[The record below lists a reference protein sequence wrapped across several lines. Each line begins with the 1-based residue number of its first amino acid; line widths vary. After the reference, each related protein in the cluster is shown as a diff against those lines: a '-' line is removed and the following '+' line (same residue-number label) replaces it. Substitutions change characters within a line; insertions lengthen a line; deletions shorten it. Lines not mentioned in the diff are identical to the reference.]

1 MIRPRTGALRR
12 PIAGG
17 ALTVAIAAA
26 LALAS
31 LTLPARPVKAAFSA
45 RWQGAMTGPFTMG
58 PGSAEGTSWPART
71 FYVYVP
77 KTLRPAG
84 DRSLV
89 VYLHGTTQTAEAAA
103 NSAMWNDVAD
113 REGFLVAYPEE
124 STASSTDGSNGARAW
139 AWGRA
144 AFESRENGE
153 MRTIAEITRAV
164 TAQYAVDSGRV
175 FIGGISAGAIMST
188 VMAASYPDLY
198 NGVASWAGCAYLCAD
213 ANGDLGAQRMGA
225 HRRVV
230 PAILFAGSTDYLV
243 NPAMS
248 QAAISGWTG
257 MNDLADDGV
266 ANGSVSRQPT
276 EGPTTFG
283 ADAASLEP
291 APNTGP
297 ADGSRGTLG
306 TCLFVTAPKGNNP
319 CPGATLGWESYPYTV
334 TRFGTKANP
343 SSVVV
348 ESWYIHGV
356 SHNYAGGSNEGTYAD
371 PVGPDTTTAAWRFL
385 DAHARPAVKASI
397 ADAAVVEGKKGVRP
411 LAFTISLSQPAG
423 HGASVT
429 YATRDGSATSG
440 TDYVAGSGTVTFEPG
455 ATEATVTIDVL
466 GDKRRELDETF
477 FVDLVGSS
485 GAVLQRATATGTIL
499 TDE

>member
-1 MIRPRTGALRR
+1 ML
-12 PIAGG
+12 
-17 ALTVAIAAA
+17 AAA
-26 LALAS
+26 LALGS
-31 LTLPARPVKAAFSA
+31 LNLPTRPAKAAFSA
-45 RWQGAMTGPFTMG
+45 RWQGTMTGPFTMG
-58 PGSAEGTSWPART
+58 PGAEGGAAWPART

-103 NSAMWNDVAD
+103 NSARWNDVAD
-113 REGFLVAYPEE
+113 QEGFLVAYPEE
-124 STASSTDGSNGARAW
+124 STANSTDGSNGARAW

-144 AFESRENGE
+144 AYESRENGE

-164 TAQYAVDSGRV
+164 TAQYAVDPGRV

-188 VMAASYPDLY
+188 VMAASYPELY

-213 ANGDLGAQRMGA
+213 ANGDVGARRMGA
-225 HRRVV
+225 QRRVV
-230 PAILFAGSTDYLV
+230 PAILFAGSTDYVV

-266 ANGSVSRQPT
+266 ANGSVSRTPT

-283 ADAASLEP
+283 ADPASLEP

-319 CPGATLGWESYPYTV
+319 CPGATLGWESYPFTV
-334 TRFGTKANP
+334 TRFGTKADP
-343 SSVVV
+343 AWVVV

-371 PVGPDTTTAAWRFL
+371 PIGPDTTTAAWRFL

-397 ADAAVVEGKKGVRP
+397 ADAAIIEGKKDTRP
-411 LAFTISLSQPAG
+411 LTFTVTLSQPAG
-423 HGASVT
+423 AGVSVS
-429 YATRDGSATSG
+429 YATRDGRAT
-440 TDYVAGSGTVTFEPG
+440 AGSDYIASYGTVAFAAGTTA
-455 ATEATVTIDVL
+455 ATISVDVL
-466 GDKRRELDETF
+466 GDKHREPDETF
-477 FVDLVGSS
+477 FVDLT
-485 GAVLQRATATGTIL
+485 GATGTALQQATATGTII